1 MGRGRLN
8 VWVLLPALTM
18 GERIFIHFYIVGVFR
33 RFHLGKKAMLLRKK
47 KKRKI
52 KPPRVLKK
60 KTIYGMY

>member
-1 MGRGRLN
+1 MR
-8 VWVLLPALTM
+8 VLLPALTM

-47 KKRKI
+47 KKEDKTTQSI
-52 KPPRVLKK
+52 KK